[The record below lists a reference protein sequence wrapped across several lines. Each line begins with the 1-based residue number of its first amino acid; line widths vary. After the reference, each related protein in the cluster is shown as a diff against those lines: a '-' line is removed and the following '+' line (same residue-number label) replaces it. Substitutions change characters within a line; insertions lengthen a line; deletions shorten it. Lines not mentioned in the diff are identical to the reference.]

1 MPSATPRRL
10 SVDPPTAESVNR
22 AFKLEG
28 FFPEFDEELCGKVFP
43 RSGIEQF
50 RPGENLIEQGESGR
64 DLFLL
69 LAGEVVVQFTA
80 DHLAAEAGRL
90 GPGALVGE
98 MALLADGVRSAT
110 VTASVPVF
118 AFRLVYEDVGYI
130 LKNNPELAEHLKE
143 LARTRAAR

>member
-1 MPSATPRRL
+1 MASATPQRL
-10 SVDPPTAESVNR
+10 PVDEATAESVNR

-28 FFPEFDEELCGKVFP
+28 FFPEFNGELCGKVFP

-50 RPGENLIEQGESGR
+50 RPGERLIEQGESGR

-69 LAGEVVVQFTA
+69 LAGEAVVTLTVDQ
-80 DHLAAEAGRL
+80 LAAEAGRL
-90 GPGALVGE
+90 GPGALIGE

-110 VTASVPVF
+110 VTAAAPVF

-130 LKNNPELAEHLKE
+130 LQNNPELAEHLKA
-143 LARTRAAR
+143 LARARTAR